1 MRKEN
6 CVQLAK
12 DFLIRKFDES
22 EYFADK
28 KAEKDYRFEHSVRVA
43 NIGKE
48 IAEKEGMDSEAMV
61 IACLLHDISYINE
74 FKTREEARNHGR
86 YSAKIARL
94 FLEEIDMEPEVIE
107 DICYGIAIHV
117 DDEADFPGERTV
129 FAQTVGD
136 ADNIDRFDAYRIFE
150 NLKWVKYDEMSLAE
164 KKTHV
169 ERVLERLEKYKK
181 LDFATVTS
189 KEMWLEKL
197 EYQIGFYRKLLS
209 QIENSELR

>member
-1 MRKEN
+1 MRDKN
-6 CVQLAK
+6 CVQLTME
-12 DFLIRKFDES
+12 FLKKKFDES

-28 KAEKDYRFEHSVRVA
+28 KSEKDYRFEHSVRVA

-48 IAEKEGMDSEAMV
+48 IAEKEGMDSDAMV

-86 YSAKIARL
+86 YSAKIARP
-94 FLEEIDMEPEVIE
+94 FLEKIGMEPEVIE

-164 KKTHV
+164 K
-169 ERVLERLEKYKK
+169 LEHCEKVIGRLESYKA
-181 LDFATVTS
+181 LDFATETS
-189 KEMWLEKL
+189 KKMWIEKL
-197 EYQIGFYRKLLS
+197 DYQIDFYKKLLL
-209 QIENSELR
+209 QVQNSELR

>member
-6 CVQLAK
+6 CVKLTEE
-12 DFLIRKFDES
+12 FLKRKFDES

-28 KAEKDYRFEHSVRVA
+28 KSEKDYRLEHSVRVA
-43 NIGKE
+43 NIGRE

-86 YSAKIARL
+86 YSAKIARP
-94 FLEEIDMEPEVIE
+94 FLEEIGMEPETIE
-107 DICYGIAIHV
+107 EICYGIAIHV
-117 DDEADFPGERTV
+117 DDEADFPGKRTV
-129 FAQTVGD
+129 FAQSVGD

-150 NLKWVKYDEMSLAE
+150 NLKWVKYDEMNIDE
-164 KKTHV
+164 KRDYVSKM
-169 ERVLERLEKYKK
+169 LEKFKKFRNLDFVTETSRKMWNEK
-181 LDFATVTS
+181 LDFQT
-189 KEMWLEKL
+189 E
-197 EYQIGFYRKLLS
+197 FYKKMLL

>member
-1 MRKEN
+1 MRDKN
-6 CVQLAK
+6 CVKLAE
-12 DFLIRKFDES
+12 DFLKRKFEES

-28 KAEKDYRFEHSVRVA
+28 KSEKDYRFEHSVRVA

-48 IAEKEGMDSEAMV
+48 IAEKEGMDSDAMV

-86 YSAKIARL
+86 YSAKIARP
-94 FLEEIDMEPEVIE
+94 FLEEIGMEPEAIE

-117 DDEADFPGERTV
+117 DDEADFPGKRTV

-150 NLKWVKYDEMSLAE
+150 NLKWVKYDEMSIFE
-164 KKTHV
+164 KREHCEK
-169 ERVLERLEKYKK
+169 VLERLESYKS
-181 LDFATVTS
+181 LDFATETG
-189 KEMWLEKL
+189 KKMWIEKL
-197 EYQIGFYRKLLS
+197 DYQIEFYKKLLL
-209 QIENSELR
+209 QVKNSELR

>member
-1 MRKEN
+1 MRDKN
-6 CVQLAK
+6 CVQLTTE
-12 DFLIRKFDES
+12 FLKKKFDES

-28 KAEKDYRFEHSVRVA
+28 KSEKDYRFEHSVRVA

-48 IAEKEGMDSEAMV
+48 IAEKEGMDSDAMV

-86 YSAKIARL
+86 YSAKIARP
-94 FLEEIDMEPEVIE
+94 FLEKIGMEPEVIE

-150 NLKWVKYDEMSLAE
+150 NLKWVKYDEMNLTE
-164 KKTHV
+164 KKEHC
-169 ERVLERLEKYKK
+169 EKVLGRLKSYKT
-181 LDFATVTS
+181 LDFATETS
-189 KEMWLEKL
+189 KKMWTEKL
-197 EYQIGFYRKLLS
+197 DYQIDFYKKLLS
-209 QIENSELR
+209 QVQNSELR

>member
-1 MRKEN
+1 MREKN
-6 CVQLAK
+6 CVKLTEE
-12 DFLIRKFDES
+12 FLKRKFNES

-28 KAEKDYRFEHSVRVA
+28 KSEKDYRFEHSVRVA

-48 IAEKEGMDSEAMV
+48 IAEKEKMDSDAMV

-86 YSAKIARL
+86 YSANIARP
-94 FLEEIDMEPEVIE
+94 FLEEIGMEPEVIE

-117 DDEADFPGERTV
+117 DDEADFPGKRTV

-150 NLKWVKYDEMSLAE
+150 NLKWVKYDEMSIAE
-164 KKTHV
+164 KGEHCKK
-169 ERVLERLEKYKK
+169 VLERLESYKN
-181 LDFATVTS
+181 LEFATETG
-189 KEMWLEKL
+189 KKMWLEKL
-197 EYQIGFYRKLLS
+197 EYQIGFYKKLLL
-209 QIENSELR
+209 QIQNSELR